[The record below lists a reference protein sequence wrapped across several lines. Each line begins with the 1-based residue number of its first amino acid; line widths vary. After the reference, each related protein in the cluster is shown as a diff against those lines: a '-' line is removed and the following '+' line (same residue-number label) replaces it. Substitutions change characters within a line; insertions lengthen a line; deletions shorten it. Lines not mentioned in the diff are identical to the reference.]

1 MHLFIIFWCRR
12 KISVPILCL
21 AANEDVDV
29 DDNDDDD
36 DNVAGLEEGGGEL
49 GDRGC

>member
-1 MHLFIIFWCRR
+1 MI
-12 KISVPILCL
+12 
-21 AANEDVDV
+21 DGDG
-29 DDNDDDD
+29 DDGDD